1 MSFTVN
7 VDIGGTFTDAYVTDG
22 DRFATGKARTTHH
35 DLSVSFLAATTDA
48 LAAWDLDLHAAMPRV
63 ASVRYSTTVGMNALI
78 ERVGPRVGLITTRGQ
93 EDTLQV
99 GRSRNWADGLS
110 ATEQMDRTRARRPPT
125 LVPRPLRVGLAE
137 RVDCFGNVVMP
148 LDPADVVR
156 QVDNLMALGVQA
168 VAVCLTWSF
177 MNPAHEQ
184 LVRDVIREQYPEIYL
199 GRTPVLL
206 SSEVAPKLDEY
217 RRSVTTVLAA
227 FLATV
232 TEEHVLD
239 LSDRLREHGYRRPLL
254 LARNTGGVSSPS
266 RTSALHLLG
275 AGAVAGLGGASA
287 LATRYGIDNVVTADM
302 GGTTFDVGLI
312 LEGQQRT
319 YEFDPVVDRW
329 RIHLP
334 VLANFSI
341 GAGGGSIAWVTEE
354 GDLRVGPRSAGSVPG
369 PVAYD
374 SGGVEP
380 TVTDADLV
388 LGYIDPEFFLGGRFR
403 LDQAKAARA
412 IRRRVARPLGIE
424 VEEAAQRIRRLV
436 DGLMGQE
443 IYKQTA
449 LKGHDPRDLTM
460 FAFGGAGP
468 VHACDVAE
476 YADIATVLTFPF
488 GSEFNAYGA
497 STMDIVQSYERTHRI
512 ALFDALRHR
521 WFDDV
526 TTFNGIV
533 ADLLAFAARDLEE
546 EGFSLHDVRYELE
559 LDMNYTGQQHTVRHP
574 CGWTTVS
581 APEDLVALGD
591 AFNASFAAVYGEGTT
606 HPEGGIEIQL
616 FKVTATAGLH
626 HDPPAPPPP
635 GATGAADPGRGERSC
650 IWAAGD
656 PVTTPVYDR
665 RLLRAGDVVAG
676 PALLEDVDTVVAV
689 APGWTYR
696 VDEWLTGHLAGVV
709 P

>member
-1 MSFTVN
+1 MSVTIN
-7 VDIGGTFTDAYVTDG
+7 VDIGGTFTDAFVTDG

-35 DLSVSFLAATTDA
+35 DLSVGFVAATADA
-48 LAAWDLDLHAAMPRV
+48 LGTWGLDLHDAMPRV
-63 ASVRYSTTVGMNALI
+63 GSVRYSTTVGMNALI
-78 ERVGPRVGLITTRGQ
+78 ERVGPRVGLVTTRGQ

-110 ATEQMDRTRARRPPT
+110 ATEQMDRTRAQRPAP
-125 LVPRPLRVGLAE
+125 LVPRPLRVGVAE

-148 LDPADVVR
+148 LDPADVVT
-156 QVDNLMALGVQA
+156 QVDQLMALGVQA

-184 LVRDVIREQYPEIYL
+184 LVREVIREQYPEIYL

-287 LATRYGIDNVVTADM
+287 LAGRYGLDNVVTADM

-334 VLANFSI
+334 VLASFSI

-369 PVAYD
+369 PVCYD

-388 LGYIDPEFFLGGRFR
+388 LGYIDPAYFLGGRFP
-403 LDQAKAARA
+403 LDRDRAVRA
-412 IRRRVARPLGIE
+412 IRRRIARPLGIE
-424 VEEAAQRIRRLV
+424 VEEAAQSIRRLV

-468 VHACDVAE
+468 VHACDIAD
-476 YADIATVLTFPF
+476 YADITSVLTFPF

-512 ALFDALRHR
+512 LLFDAQHQR

-526 TTFNGIV
+526 ATFNGII
-533 ADLLAFAARDLEE
+533 AELLAFAARDLEE
-546 EGFSLHDVRYELE
+546 EGFPLDDVRYELE
-559 LDMNYTGQQHTVRHP
+559 LDMNYMGQQHTVRHQ
-574 CGWTTVS
+574 CRRTTLDR
-581 APEDLVALGD
+581 PEDFPALGE
-591 AFNASFAAVYGEGTT
+591 AFNASFAAVYGEGTP

-616 FKVTATAGLH
+616 FKVTATAGLFH
-626 HDPPAPPPP
+626 NPPVPPPSGTGQG
-635 GATGAADPGRGERSC
+635 GAERGERTC
-650 IWAAGD
+650 TWGEGG
-656 PVTTPVYDR
+656 PVATPVYDR
-665 RLLRAGDVVAG
+665 RRMEPGYLLAG

-689 APGWTYR
+689 APGWSYGM
-696 VDEWLTGHLAGVV
+696 DEWLTGHLRRTA